1 MSKRR
6 KKNNETIGIVLIVVA
21 VLTVFLAF
29 TNPGKKIISWVGRNT
44 GLSSQIDASSEVM
57 GVSIPDS
64 YTVFG
69 IDVSRYQN
77 EIDWEKVA
85 AFEAEPFSVEFAFI
99 KATEGNK
106 MVDPTF
112 KKNWK
117 EAGKH
122 RILRGAYHYFKP
134 NVDAEKQANHFC
146 RKVEL
151 STGDLPPVLDIE
163 EIPRNMTSRE
173 LVKNVLIW
181 LQIVERYYDVK
192 PLLYTNAKFYE
203 LHFRNTEIDRY
214 PLWIAHYYTSRPA
227 TLRDWEFWQFS
238 DKATVDGIDA
248 PVDVN
253 VFSGNPDQLFALVLK

>member
-6 KKNNETIGIVLIVVA
+6 KNNNATIWIILLLIA
-21 VLTVFLAF
+21 VLAVFLSF
-29 TNPGKKIISWVGRNT
+29 TRPGKKIISWVGLST
-44 GLSSQIDASSEVM
+44 GLTSQIDASSTVM

-64 YTVFG
+64 YTVYG

-77 EIDWEKVA
+77 DIDWEKVA

-112 KKNWK
+112 KTNWK
-117 EAGKH
+117 EAGKNS
-122 RILRGAYHYFKP
+122 IMRGAYHYFKP
-134 NVDAEKQANHFC
+134 SLDAEKQANHFC

-151 STGDLPPVLDIE
+151 KAGDLPPVLDIE
-163 EIPRNMTSRE
+163 EIPGSMTSRE

-181 LQIVERYYDVK
+181 LQIVERYYDAK
-192 PLLYTNAKFYE
+192 PLVYTNAKFYE
-203 LHFRNTEIDRY
+203 LHFRNTEIDHY
-214 PLWIAHYYTSRPA
+214 PLWIAHYYVSQPA
-227 TLRDWEFWQFS
+227 TLSEWKFWQFS
-238 DKATVDGIDA
+238 DKATIDGIDA

-253 VFSGNPDQLFALVLK
+253 VFSGNANQLFSMILK

>member
-1 MSKRR
+1 MWV
-6 KKNNETIGIVLIVVA
+6 VLASIA
-21 VLTVFLAF
+21 VLVVLLVF
-29 TNPGKKIISWVGRNT
+29 TSPGKRIISWIGLNT
-44 GLSSQIDASSEVM
+44 GLSSQIEASSQVM

-64 YTVFG
+64 YTIFG

-106 MVDPTF
+106 MVDPAF

-117 EAGKH
+117 EARKNH
-122 RILRGAYHYFKP
+122 ILRGAYHYFKP
-134 NVDAEKQANHFC
+134 AVDAEKQANHFC

-151 STGDLPPVLDIE
+151 IIGDLPPVLDIE

-192 PLLYTNAKFYE
+192 PLIYTNAKFYE
-203 LHFRNTEIDRY
+203 LHFRNTEIDQY

-227 TLRDWEFWQFS
+227 TLSEWEFWQFS
-238 DKATVDGIDA
+238 DKASIDGIDA

-253 VFSGNPDQLFALVLK
+253 VFSGNAVQLNALLVQ